1 MMGNSVEVRSRILGR
16 VTTIVH
22 RRRIQSL
29 DVSQTLL
36 QERLGLTNL
45 STAVASSITAAII
58 KIRGMEEAD
67 SRMLFEWVS
76 RVQH

>member
-22 RRRIQSL
+22 CRRIQSL

-36 QERLGLTNL
+36 QERLGVTNL
-45 STAVASSITAAII
+45 SVAVASSITAAVIR
-58 KIRGMEEAD
+58 IRGMEETD

>member
-1 MMGNSVEVRSRILGR
+1 MGNSVEVRSRTLGR

-45 STAVASSITAAII
+45 SIAVASSITAAII